1 MASRNITT
9 VFTVKGENEYKKKIS
24 DINRSLKTMRSEMKL
39 TDKAF
44 AGNDESLEALGQK
57 YDILKRTYETQ
68 QKKVEEIESALK
80 YSEDALA
87 GFVSRGEDL
96 TSQLASLS
104 DKINSIKDSGED
116 SLGEMEELLKQKETL
131 ERNLKGNTESEE
143 KFRMFSDNWQ
153 TQLNN
158 AKSDLL
164 DTSALSTTPP
174 IPWTKPEKRL
184 TNSETERKARE
195 RTPKRWRRR
204 RTLLSKP
211 LLQWR
216 RLSDL
221 RRYFRG
227 LAVR

>member
-68 QKKVEEIESALK
+68 QKKVEAIESALK

-96 TSQLASLS
+96 TSQPRL
-104 DKINSIKDSGED
+104 
-116 SLGEMEELLKQKETL
+116 SLGQ
-131 ERNLKGNTESEE
+131 
-143 KFRMFSDNWQ
+143 D
-153 TQLNN
+153 
-158 AKSDLL
+158 
-164 DTSALSTTPP
+164 
-174 IPWTKPEKRL
+174 
-184 TNSETERKARE
+184 
-195 RTPKRWRRR
+195 
-204 RTLLSKP
+204 
-211 LLQWR
+211 
-216 RLSDL
+216 
-221 RRYFRG
+221 
-227 LAVR
+227 